1 MSRWFRFYDEVLNDP
16 KVQLLPP
23 EKFKIWVNLL
33 CLASKND
40 GVLPALDAVTFA
52 LRVTR
57 DDLVTTLDQFRDA
70 GLLDL
75 VEVRDAPMSYEPHN
89 WKERQYISDTKD
101 PTGAERARRYR
112 ERHGRVTRDGRDA
125 NVSVTATRTDT
136 ESDSEADSDSE
147 QKDISLRSV
156 NDWPKDFRERFWKT
170 YPRKAGK
177 AQANRKLETIRKS
190 GEVTFTA
197 LMAGVDRY
205 ASACL
210 QIETQFQKH
219 PITWLNAGCW
229 DDAADALKRSTA
241 PRLNG
246 PRGFETLLFQHES
259 PPDEPEYDI
268 DLTANPAT

>member
-136 ESDSEADSDSE
+136 ECKLRGKFKLRTERYLA
-147 QKDISLRSV
+147 SLGQRLAEGFSRALLE
-156 NDWPKDFRERFWKT
+156 NLPSKSGKS
-170 YPRKAGK
+170 AGK
-177 AQANRKLETIRKS
+177 PQARN
-190 GEVTFTA
+190 
-197 LMAGVDRY
+197 D
-205 ASACL
+205 
-210 QIETQFQKH
+210 
-219 PITWLNAGCW
+219 P
-229 DDAADALKRSTA
+229 
-241 PRLNG
+241 
-246 PRGFETLLFQHES
+246 
-259 PPDEPEYDI
+259 
-268 DLTANPAT
+268 